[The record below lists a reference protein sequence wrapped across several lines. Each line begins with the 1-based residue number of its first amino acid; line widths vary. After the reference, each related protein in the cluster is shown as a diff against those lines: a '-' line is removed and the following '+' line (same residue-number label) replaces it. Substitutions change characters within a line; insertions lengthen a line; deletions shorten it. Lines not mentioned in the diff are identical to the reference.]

1 MKTELLPPGGN
12 DRTWARLKLIVKPDK
27 SWWTNSLSQQ
37 NTVVRTVYVVEDH
50 PLMAEGI
57 RNVIE
62 RAKDLDLAGT
72 AGSAADALDEI
83 IEGTPD
89 IVVSDLALPDGSG
102 LELMKHVQSVH
113 QSQRFVILS
122 VYEESIYAERALRAG
137 ASGYV
142 MKEAASDALLKAIR
156 TVLRGD
162 MYISSALR
170 ERLVQR
176 LISGRETN
184 GDEDQLAL
192 LSDRELE
199 VYRMIGSGYSRSEI
213 AEVLHISP
221 KTVESYRAKIKDKL
235 GFRNASE
242 MLQHAVAWR
251 LDQPRGHSAQEL
263 NDEAPV

>member
-1 MKTELLPPGGN
+1 M
-12 DRTWARLKLIVKPDK
+12 
-27 SWWTNSLSQQ
+27 
-37 NTVVRTVYVVEDH
+37 EDH

-62 RAKDLDLAGT
+62 RAPDLDLTGT
-72 AGSAADALDEI
+72 AGSTATALDGILDAE
-83 IEGTPD
+83 PD
-89 IVVSDLALPDGSG
+89 LVVSDLALPDGSG
-102 LELMKHVQSVH
+102 LELMKQVQAVRPE
-113 QSQRFVILS
+113 QRFVILS

-142 MKEAASDALLKAIR
+142 MKEAASETLLAAIR

-162 MYISSALR
+162 MYISPALR

-176 LISGRETN
+176 LISGRET
-184 GDEDQLAL
+184 GPQEDQLDL

-213 AEVLHISP
+213 AEALHISP

-235 GFRNASE
+235 GFRNASD

-251 LDQPRGHSAQEL
+251 LDQPRGQSPHEL
-263 NDEAPV
+263 NGESGTVF

>member
-1 MKTELLPPGGN
+1 MSQRPNTS
-12 DRTWARLKLIVKPDK
+12 RTI
-27 SWWTNSLSQQ
+27 
-37 NTVVRTVYVVEDH
+37 YVVEDH

-62 RAKDLDLAGT
+62 RAPDLDLIGT
-72 AGSAADALDEI
+72 AGSTAEALDGI
-83 IEGTPD
+83 LDAQPD
-89 IVVSDLALPDGSG
+89 LVVSDLALPDGSG
-102 LELMKHVQSVH
+102 LELMKQVQAVQPEQH
-113 QSQRFVILS
+113 FVILS

-142 MKEAASDALLKAIR
+142 MKEAAAETLLAAVR
-156 TVLRGD
+156 VVLRGD
-162 MYISSALR
+162 MYISAGLR

-176 LISGRETN
+176 LISGRETDPE
-184 GDEDQLAL
+184 GDQLNL

-199 VYRMIGSGYSRSEI
+199 VYRLIGSGYSRSEI
-213 AEVLHISP
+213 AETLHISP

-251 LDQPRGHSAQEL
+251 LDQSRGGHHIL
-263 NDEAPV
+263 R